1 MSKHWYVI
9 HAHSGFEK
17 KVKEA
22 ILEQA
27 KNKGLEDRIEN
38 ILIPAEEVV
47 DIKRGKKN
55 IRERKFFPGYILIK
69 MEIND
74 AVQHLIK
81 NTPKVSGF
89 LGNDKKPSPI
99 PDAAAADMVAKITE
113 NLEKPRQS
121 ILFQIGEQVR
131 VSDGPFASCNG
142 CVEEVDAERS
152 RLKVSVSLFGRAT
165 PVELEYGQVEKF

>member
-1 MSKHWYVI
+1 MMHWYVV

-17 KVKEA
+17 KVKES
-22 ILEQA
+22 IQEQA
-27 KNKGLEDRIEN
+27 INKGLEDKIED

-47 DIKRGKKN
+47 DVRRGK
-55 IRERKFFPGYILIK
+55 RTVTERKFFPGYILIK
-69 MEIND
+69 MDMND
-74 AVQHLIK
+74 AVQHMIK

-99 PDAAAADMVAKITE
+99 PEAAAADMVKKITE
-113 NLEKPRQS
+113 NMEKPRQS
-121 ILFQIGEQVR
+121 VLFQIGEQVR
-131 VSDGPFASCNG
+131 VCDGPFASCNG